1 MPCYLYIQDI
11 FLSLID
17 SLSLNLARILQSS
30 ICWNVLQ
37 NSFSD
42 GSNDLQSK
50 IKWTASALATIYTW
64 TLPHWVF
71 QMQLTF
77 SHSQIKFNSAS
88 GPYVFDVRIM
98 KKNSKS
104 QSPYIYKIY
113 LWFRHNKKQSKI
125 TKFRCVWCQD
135 NEIAIRLERQKFQ
148 IFAVMSGREKNGEAK
163 LYPHILGKPKP
174 LQDEPWQ
181 RRNLSISMQ

>member
-1 MPCYLYIQDI
+1 MFCKTRFPVDQMTCNQRLNGPHLHSQWFIHEPCPIE
-11 FLSLID
+11 LSKC
-17 SLSLNLARILQSS
+17 S
-30 ICWNVLQ
+30 
-37 NSFSD
+37 
-42 GSNDLQSK
+42 
-50 IKWTASALATIYTW
+50 
-64 TLPHWVF
+64 
-71 QMQLTF
+71 
-77 SHSQIKFNSAS
+77 SHSVIHRPSSTHSVIQFNPAS